1 MIKEP
6 YNQYEPYTDVVYKLV
21 GYEISGPEYETYP
34 RFSIHPTEESIHHT
48 LKEAEAKI
56 KDTLQKGIKK
66 SMYQWWGFFISEI
79 PFDVTCL
86 GSYCGQKMWT
96 YDCKGERVTEK
107 SISSLCDINGDRQIY
122 WGREEEDC
130 RFKVGDLVEVFCGN
144 HVKLGIVYQM
154 PFDFKFTSARL
165 PQTKPDKPLPYHLD
179 DSDDNYIV
187 LTLDDD
193 YPDHEDV
200 INCFPAGSLYLD
212 ESVVKELQ
220 EKFDRLKRDES
231 K

>member
-1 MIKEP
+1 M
-6 YNQYEPYTDVVYKLV
+6 
-21 GYEISGPEYETYP
+21 
-34 RFSIHPTEESIHHT
+34 
-48 LKEAEAKI
+48 
-56 KDTLQKGIKK
+56 
-66 SMYQWWGFFISEI
+66 
-79 PFDVTCL
+79 
-86 GSYCGQKMWT
+86 
-96 YDCKGERVTEK
+96 
-107 SISSLCDINGDRQIY
+107 
-122 WGREEEDC
+122 
-130 RFKVGDLVEVFCGN
+130 
-144 HVKLGIVYQM
+144 KLGIVYQM

-220 EKFDRLKRDES
+220 EKFNRLKRDES